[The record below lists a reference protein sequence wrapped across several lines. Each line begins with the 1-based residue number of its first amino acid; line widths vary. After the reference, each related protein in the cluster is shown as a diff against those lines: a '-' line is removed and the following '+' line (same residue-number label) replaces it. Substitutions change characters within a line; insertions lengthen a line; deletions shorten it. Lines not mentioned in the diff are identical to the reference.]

1 MITRSSIELRKSQ
14 EEAELR
20 TVAALSFE
28 EDRIFEGEKKKQ
40 ADLRRRKSQH
50 FSLV

>member
-1 MITRSSIELRKSQ
+1 MITWSSTELRKTQ

-28 EDRIFEGEKKKQ
+28 EDRIFEGEKKNRQ
-40 ADLRRRKSQH
+40 I
-50 FSLV
+50 